1 MVMHQTGREIS
12 RRVREK
18 RKTHLHGRRKVRTQ
32 MTAVLA
38 VRTHGSLVARLLRRE
53 GWSHAELLGSS
64 LDEGLR
70 TRLNE

>member
-1 MVMHQTGREIS
+1 
-12 RRVREK
+12 
-18 RKTHLHGRRKVRTQ
+18 

-70 TRLNE
+70 AGLNNESMNDRSELFDARMN

>member
-1 MVMHQTGREIS
+1 
-12 RRVREK
+12 
-18 RKTHLHGRRKVRTQ
+18 

-70 TRLNE
+70 AGLNE